1 MVTSLLTSSTS
12 NAEKDFDNILRRGEG
27 IMGKSQQRDENS
39 HSAYLYMS
47 RVVELFRSSF
57 AEKIFVIF
65 LFNSIVTP
73 DFIRN

>member
-12 NAEKDFDNILRRGEG
+12 KAEKDFDNISGQGEG
-27 IMGKSQQRDENS
+27 IMGKSQQRDEKS
-39 HSAYLYMS
+39 HRAYLYMS